1 MISAMDEIK
10 PQTFENFPPE
20 LRKLDQWV
28 IRREKQP
35 VNPRTGGNAQANNP
49 GTWSDF
55 QTALTAFLSGGY
67 DGIGFEL
74 NNNGVVG
81 IDLDHV
87 VDSVTGEINDKAIKI
102 IERLR
107 SYTEFS
113 PSGTGLHIW
122 VYGDIPS
129 DGRNSRKQGIE
140 MYKAKHYLTVT
151 GRYLNEKLSKIQHRE
166 KEVAE
171 LYADVFPDKA
181 STPPPDIEPT
191 DDTLLDIGLQRDREL
206 IKCWNGA
213 RKNGNESS
221 DDMALMNKLAYWCNR
236 DVDQMV
242 AAFLRSPHSAQKDE
256 KHQKKAERKDY
267 LLRTAK
273 KAADECQR
281 IAAEDSED
289 YRQKS
294 AREDFSVIIGE
305 PTHFINPIE
314 SAKALQRYTL
324 DDMGAARLFA
334 DTFRG
339 RVLYLP
345 EYKSYWVYCTGVWQQ
360 DKGDLM
366 VRQLAKE
373 MADYVREIIPPPPKS
388 DKTEGSVPLDQT
400 EKKKDPWAA
409 HRKHYGKY
417 RFLGYR
423 KTLIQDAQDELGGHA
438 ADFDRQPFL
447 FNLKNGTLD
456 LQTMQLRKHNPADK
470 LSKIANVSFDPVAHS
485 ERFEQFI
492 MEITEG
498 KQDRADMLQK
508 ALGYSMK
515 GEANEE
521 CYFTAIGEKTRN
533 GKGTLFDTVL
543 NIFGGYGA
551 QMDFN
556 TIARG
561 GAKDGSRATPD
572 LARLIGI
579 RFALANEPE
588 KGVCINEALLKQL
601 TGSDDITARP
611 LYGDLIEF
619 KPKFKLFV
627 SANSKPTVS
636 DDSLFSSNRIKVLP
650 FTRHFS
656 EEERDTSLKASF
668 RTEQAKSGILNW
680 LLVGYRK
687 YLAEGLK
694 DTPEMK
700 ALTGE
705 YRRENDYIGQYLDDR
720 FNFSASGTTTL
731 KALRCD
737 YASWCGVIG
746 TKPLG
751 LKGFKEE
758 LEKRN
763 VDIRFIHGRYC
774 VNGAIR
780 SGYDYAEEN
789 TG

>member
-1 MISAMDEIK
+1 MDVTK
-10 PQTFENFPPE
+10 SQTFENFPSGP
-20 LRKLDQWV
+20 KAIPQWV
-28 IRREKQP
+28 VRRGKQP
-35 VNPRTGGNAQANNP
+35 SNPRTGGNAQANNP
-49 GTWSDF
+49 STWSDF
-55 QTALTAFLSGGY
+55 QTALTAFRSGGY

-74 NNNGVVG
+74 NNNGIVG
-81 IDLDHV
+81 IDLDHRIIPE
-87 VDSVTGEINDKAIKI
+87 TGEVDPEALKI
-102 IERLR
+102 VEHLN
-107 SYTEFS
+107 SYTEIS
-113 PSGTGLHIW
+113 PSRTGLHIW
-122 VYGDIPS
+122 AYGDIPT
-129 DGRNSRKQGIE
+129 DGRNNRKLGIE
-140 MYKAKHYLTVT
+140 MYKARHYLTVT
-151 GRYLNEKLSKIQHRE
+151 GNPFGSVRPLAHRE
-166 KEVAE
+166 KEIAE
-171 LYADVFPDKA
+171 LYAEVFPDKT
-181 STPPPDIEPT
+181 STSPPDIIPA
-191 DDTLLDIGLQRDREL
+191 DDSLLEVGLQRDGEL
-206 IKCWNGA
+206 ADCWNGA

-236 DVDQMV
+236 NVDQMV
-242 AAFLRSPHSAQKDE
+242 AAFLRSPHASQKDE

-267 LLRTAK
+267 LLRTAE
-273 KAADECQR
+273 KAADECAR
-281 IAAEDSED
+281 TAAEDNQNF
-289 YRQKS
+289 RRKS
-294 AREDFSVIIGE
+294 AQEDFQVTVGD

-314 SAKALQRYTL
+314 SAQALQRYTL

-345 EYKSYWVYCTGVWQQ
+345 EYKTYWVYCAGVWQQ

-366 VRQLAKE
+366 VRQLAKK
-373 MADYVREIIPPPPKS
+373 MADYVREVIPPPPKP
-388 DKTEGSVPLDQT
+388 DKAEGPVPLDQV

-423 KTLIQDAQDELGGHA
+423 KTLIQDAQDELGGRA
-438 ADFDRQPFL
+438 TDFDRQPL
-447 FNLKNGTLD
+447 LLNMKNGTLN
-456 LQTMQLRKHNPADK
+456 LQTMKLQEHNPTDR
-470 LSKIANVSFDPVAHS
+470 LSKIANVTYDLAAHC
-485 ERFEQFI
+485 ERFETFI
-492 MEITEG
+492 FEITEG
-498 KQDRADMLQK
+498 LKTRADMLQK
-508 ALGYSMK
+508 ALGYSLK

-521 CYFTAIGEKTRN
+521 CYFTAIGQKTRN

-543 NIFGGYGA
+543 NIFGSYGA

-579 RFALANEPE
+579 RLALANEPE

-601 TGSDDITARP
+601 TGGDDITARP

-627 SANSKPTVS
+627 TANSKPTVS
-636 DDSLFSSNRIKVLP
+636 DDSLFSSGRIKLLP

-656 EEERDTSLKASF
+656 EEEQDANLKSGF
-668 RTEQAKSGILNW
+668 RTEAAKSGIFNW
-680 LLVGYRK
+680 LLVGYQK
-687 YLAEGLK
+687 YLIEGLK
-694 DTPEMK
+694 DTEEMK
-700 ALTGE
+700 SLVAE

-720 FNFSASGTTTL
+720 FNFKAKGMATL
-731 KALRCD
+731 KAIRCD
-737 YASWCGVIG
+737 YASWCSIVG

-763 VDIRFIHGRYC
+763 VSVKFIHGRYC
-774 VNGAIR
+774 VDGAIR

-789 TG
+789 TD

>member
-1 MISAMDEIK
+1 MDETK
-10 PQTFENFPPE
+10 SQTFENFPSE
-20 LRKLDQWV
+20 LCKLSQWV
-28 IRREKQP
+28 VRREKQP

-49 GTWSDF
+49 ETWSDF
-55 QTALTAFLSGGY
+55 QTALTAFRSSGY

-74 NNNGVVG
+74 NNNGIVG

-87 VDSVTGEINDKAIKI
+87 VDSVTGEINDRAIKI
-102 IERLR
+102 IEKLR

-122 VYGDIPS
+122 AYGDIPT

-151 GRYLNEKLSKIQHRE
+151 GRCLNEKLSKIQHRE
-166 KEVAE
+166 KEIAE
-171 LYADVFPDKA
+171 LYAEVFPDKVPNPRPEA
-181 STPPPDIEPT
+181 VPS
-191 DDTLLDIGLQRDREL
+191 DDSLLEIGLQRDKEL
-206 IKCWNGA
+206 IECWNGV

-221 DDMALMNKLAYWCNR
+221 DDMALMNKLAYWCNC
-236 DVDQMV
+236 DADQMV
-242 AAFLRSPHSAQKDE
+242 AAFLRSPHAVQKDE

-267 LLRTAK
+267 LLRTAQ
-273 KAADECQR
+273 KAANECAR
-281 IAAEDSED
+281 TAAEDNRD
-289 YRQKS
+289 YRRKT
-294 AREDFSVIIGE
+294 AREDFQILIEGPE
-305 PTHFINPIE
+305 HFINPIE
-314 SAKALQRYTL
+314 SAEALRRYTL

-339 RVLYLP
+339 QVLYLP
-345 EYKSYWVYCTGVWQQ
+345 EYKSYWVYRAGVWQQ

-388 DKTEGSVPLDQT
+388 EKMEEPVPLEQT

-438 ADFDRQPFL
+438 SDFDRQTLL
-447 FNLKNGTLD
+447 FNLKNGTLN
-456 LQTMQLRKHNPADK
+456 LQTMQLQKHKPDDK
-470 LSKIANVSFDPVAHS
+470 LSKMANVIYHPALKC
-485 ERFEQFI
+485 ERFERFI
-492 MEITEG
+492 TEITEG
-498 KQDRADMLQK
+498 KQERADMLQK
-508 ALGYSMK
+508 ALGYSLK

-601 TGSDDITARP
+601 TGGDDITARP

-636 DDSLFSSNRIKVLP
+636 DDSLFSSGRIKMLP

-656 EEERDTSLKASF
+656 EEERDTGLKSNF

-680 LLVGYRK
+680 LLAGYRK
-687 YLAEGLK
+687 YLAEGLM

-700 ALTGE
+700 VLTGE

-720 FNFSASGTTTL
+720 FNFSANGTTTL

-758 LEKRN
+758 LEKH
-763 VDIRFIHGRYC
+763 DIEVKVIHNHQYGITGR
-774 VNGAIR
+774 VRA
-780 SGYDYAEEN
+780 GYDYTGDGAE
-789 TG
+789 